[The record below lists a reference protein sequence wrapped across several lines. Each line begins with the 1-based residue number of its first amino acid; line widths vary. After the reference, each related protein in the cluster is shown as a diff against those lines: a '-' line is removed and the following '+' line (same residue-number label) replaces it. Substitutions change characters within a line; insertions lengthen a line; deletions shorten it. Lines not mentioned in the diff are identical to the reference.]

1 MYLCEIQG
9 GSGFSF
15 NNYFVHKLYALSSKL
30 KVNTGALHMP
40 QLPQLRAHSQW
51 NDSSLYCS
59 VPIAT
64 MLCTLKVD
72 PYYFTSFTPY
82 YNLIAGRMMVSYH
95 VEHAY
100 NFKVNAL
107 TISQ

>member
-1 MYLCEIQG
+1 
-9 GSGFSF
+9 
-15 NNYFVHKLYALSSKL
+15 
-30 KVNTGALHMP
+30 MP

-72 PYYFTSFTPY
+72 PYYFISFTPY

>member
-1 MYLCEIQG
+1 
-9 GSGFSF
+9 
-15 NNYFVHKLYALSSKL
+15 
-30 KVNTGALHMP
+30 MP

-82 YNLIAGRMMVSYH
+82 YNLIAGRMMVSHH
-95 VEHAY
+95 VENAY